1 MITFGPVPSR
11 RLGRSLGINNIPS
24 SKICS
29 YSCVYCQVGA
39 TKTHTNQRCACYQP
53 EDICHAVEQHL
64 KKLQP
69 SEMPDYLT
77 FVANGEPTLDINL
90 AASISKLKPFGIP
103 IAVISNASLLSN
115 PNVRNDLVLADWVS
129 VKVDTVV
136 EELWRKQNRPVDSLE
151 HSVFLSGLNTFS
163 KEYTGTFVTETMLV
177 DGLNDSHDSLERTA
191 SFIQSLHPEIAY
203 ISIPTRPPYEKWVKK
218 PDEMHITQAH
228 QLYTD
233 AGLHT
238 ELILGYEGSDVGFTG
253 NPLDDVV
260 GICSVHPLRED
271 ALLELLK
278 KNQADPVI
286 LDILLQTDAI
296 RKVSYQ
302 SHTYYIRS
310 FKD

>member
-1 MITFGPVPSR
+1 
-11 RLGRSLGINNIPS
+11 
-24 SKICS
+24 
-29 YSCVYCQVGA
+29 
-39 TKTHTNQRCACYQP
+39 
-53 EDICHAVEQHL
+53 
-64 KKLQP
+64 
-69 SEMPDYLT
+69 
-77 FVANGEPTLDINL
+77 
-90 AASISKLKPFGIP
+90 
-103 IAVISNASLLSN
+103 
-115 PNVRNDLVLADWVS
+115 
-129 VKVDTVV
+129 VDTVV